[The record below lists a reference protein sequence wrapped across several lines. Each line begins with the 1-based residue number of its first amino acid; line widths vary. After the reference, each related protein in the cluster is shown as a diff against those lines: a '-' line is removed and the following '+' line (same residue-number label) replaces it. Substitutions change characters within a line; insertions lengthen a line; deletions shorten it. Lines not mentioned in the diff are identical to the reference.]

1 VIDAFGE
8 GTTMG
13 AVQFYDGPGAAGDAS
28 MDVRFIGGRLAMGV
42 ATNNS
47 PPGTGYMV
55 NWLCTQ
61 PYINHLAFIGVQMQ
75 VGFSGYQIYAPSEYA
90 NIVFESCSIDVPAFN
105 WGGTLSLSNTV
116 NPVTPTFTGGGT
128 IASPQLFM
136 TGIASAPTYTKGGI
150 YYDTTLSKLRIGGA
164 TSWETVNS
172 I

>member
-1 VIDAFGE
+1 
-8 GTTMG
+8 
-13 AVQFYDGPGAAGDAS
+13 
-28 MDVRFIGGRLAMGV
+28 
-42 ATNNS
+42 
-47 PPGTGYMV
+47 
-55 NWLCTQ
+55 
-61 PYINHLAFIGVQMQ
+61 MQ